1 MREGGV
7 VQAPAPTESL
17 TTIECPVN
25 LRKDSIR
32 ILGSESQDLSRDKS
46 LGEEAEDSKLSILC
60 NLDIQI
66 ESILEV
72 SLKRK
77 GKLIRRRMVRVNERG
92 IGVSVLV
99 DLAPTEVEI
108 KEIKR
113 ANPLL

>member
-1 MREGGV
+1 M
-7 VQAPAPTESL
+7 
-17 TTIECPVN
+17 
-25 LRKDSIR
+25 
-32 ILGSESQDLSRDKS
+32 
-46 LGEEAEDSKLSILC
+46 GEEAEDSKLSILC

-113 ANPLL
+113 SNPLL